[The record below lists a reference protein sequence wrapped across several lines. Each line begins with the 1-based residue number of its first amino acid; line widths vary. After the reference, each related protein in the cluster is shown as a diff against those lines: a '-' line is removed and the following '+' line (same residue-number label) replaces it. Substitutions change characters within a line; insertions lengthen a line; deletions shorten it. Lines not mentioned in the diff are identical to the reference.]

1 LKERGDIR
9 VPLCRPWVGEEEVE
23 AVAEVIRSGWLST
36 GPRTLEFEKEFARY
50 VGAKHAVATSSC
62 TSALHLSLVAS
73 GVEEGDE
80 VITSTFT
87 YTATAE
93 AIGYVG
99 AKPVFA
105 DIDPV
110 TLNILPEEIEDRI
123 TDRTKA
129 VIPVHV
135 AGYPCRMDEIYDIA
149 GRYGLAVI
157 NDAAHAISTE
167 IRGRRIGSMEHL
179 NCFSFYATKN
189 ITTGEGGM
197 ITLNEDELA
206 EKLRLMRLHGI
217 DRYTW
222 ARLQGDRRWYYEV
235 VERGFKYNMSDIQAA
250 MGLCQLRK
258 IDEIQRRRE
267 VIAAR
272 YNRAFSDIEAIL
284 TPSIPTDGKHSWHL
298 YIIRLNLEM
307 LRIDRDEFIKRMA
320 ERGIECSV
328 HFIPLHMHPFYR
340 KRYGYKAGD
349 FPKAEQAY
357 RQVVT
362 LPLFSGMGDE
372 EVDLVIDCV
381 LDIIRNYRR

>member
-1 LKERGDIR
+1 MKGKGDIR
-9 VPLCRPWVGEEEVE
+9 VPLCRPWVGEEEMR

-50 VGAKHAVATSSC
+50 VGAKHAIATSSC

-93 AIGYVG
+93 AIGYTG
-99 AKPVFA
+99 ARPVFA
-105 DIDPV
+105 DIDPA
-110 TLNILPEEIEDRI
+110 TLNILPDEIEGKI
-123 TDRTKA
+123 TDRTR
-129 VIPVHV
+129 VIIPVHV

-149 GRYGLAVI
+149 GRYELSVI

-167 IRGRRIGSMEHL
+167 IGGRKIGSMEHL

-197 ITLNEDELA
+197 VTLNEDELA

-267 VIAAR
+267 EIAAR
-272 YNRAFSDIEAIL
+272 YTRAFSDIEPIL
-284 TPSIPTDGKHSWHL
+284 TPSIPADGKHSWHL

-307 LRIDRDEFIKRMA
+307 LRIDRDEFIRQMA

-328 HFIPLHMHPFYR
+328 HFIPLHLHPFYR
-340 KRYGYKAGD
+340 KRYGYKPGD

-362 LPLFSGMGDE
+362 LPLFSGMKDE

-381 LDIIRNYRR
+381 LDIIRNHRR

>member
-1 LKERGDIR
+1 MR
-9 VPLCRPWVGEEEVE
+9 VPLCRPLVGEEEVK

-36 GPRTLEFEKEFARY
+36 GPRTLEFERDFARY
-50 VGAKHAVATSSC
+50 VGAKHGVATSSC

-93 AIGYVG
+93 AIGYTG

-110 TLNILPEEIEDRI
+110 TLNILPEEIERRT
-123 TDRTKA
+123 TDRTKG

-135 AGYPCRMDEIYDIA
+135 AGHPCKMDEIYDIA
-149 GRYGLAVI
+149 GRFGLVVI

-197 ITLNEDELA
+197 ITLNEDEIA

-222 ARLQGDRRWYYEV
+222 ARLQGERRWYYEV

-258 IDEIQRRRE
+258 IDEIQRRRRE
-267 VIAAR
+267 IADR
-272 YNRAFSDIEAIL
+272 YNDAFSDVEEII
-284 TPSIPTDGKHSWHL
+284 TPPLPEDGKHSWHL

-307 LRIDRDEFIKRMA
+307 LSIDRDEFIRRMA

-328 HFIPLHMHPFYR
+328 HFIPLHLHPFYR

-349 FPKAEQAY
+349 FPKAEEAY

-372 EVDLVIDCV
+372 EVDLVIDCA
-381 LDIIRNYRR
+381 LDIIRRYRR

>member
-1 LKERGDIR
+1 MR
-9 VPLCRPWVGEEEVE
+9 

-50 VGAKHAVATSSC
+50 VGAKHAIATSSC

-93 AIGYVG
+93 AIGYTG
-99 AKPVFA
+99 ARPVFA
-105 DIDPV
+105 DIDPA
-110 TLNILPEEIEDRI
+110 TLNILPDEIEGKI
-123 TDRTKA
+123 TDRTR
-129 VIPVHV
+129 VIIPVHV

-149 GRYGLAVI
+149 GRYELSVI

-167 IRGRRIGSMEHL
+167 IGGRKIGSMEHL

-197 ITLNEDELA
+197 VTLNEDELA

-267 VIAAR
+267 EIAAR
-272 YNRAFSDIEAIL
+272 YTRAFSDIEPIL
-284 TPSIPTDGKHSWHL
+284 TPSIPADGKHSWHL

-307 LRIDRDEFIKRMA
+307 LRIDRDEFIRQMA

-328 HFIPLHMHPFYR
+328 HFIPLHLHPFYR
-340 KRYGYKAGD
+340 KRYGYKPGD

-362 LPLFSGMGDE
+362 LPLFSGMKDE

-381 LDIIRNYRR
+381 LDIIRNHRR